1 MTMRCLAI
9 AAAALIPFALAA
21 PALAQSRAERR
32 AAQLSAWVEAGE
44 PQDCIQL
51 NRIRETRVLSDQ
63 VIDFVMDNGQV
74 FRNTLPNAC
83 PQLGFQESFGYK
95 TSINQLCNV
104 DIITVIIPG
113 IGPNTGASC
122 GLGRFVPMKPAET
135 AATK

>member
-1 MTMRCLAI
+1 MILRPLPL
-9 AAAALIPFALAA
+9 AALLLPIALAA
-21 PALAQSRAERR
+21 PALAESRSERR
-32 AAQLSAWVEAGE
+32 AAQMSAWVEAGD

-63 VIDFVMDNGQV
+63 VIDFIMDNGQL
-74 FRNTLPNAC
+74 FRNTLPAKC
-83 PQLGFQESFGYK
+83 PQLGFQESFGYQ

-122 GLGRFVPMKPAET
+122 GLGRFTPMKPAST
-135 AATK
+135 AGRG